1 MARTVPPDEPA
12 ILGSRRSVQD
22 GPRVLVAAALGKII
36 EPLLRQSLPGS
47 LVRIAEDRAAVEHA
61 LSDRLRFDVVVA
73 DLTWNDYAVEYSFD
87 GLDVLNILRATRR
100 QTPVIFAA
108 QGHGVELDH
117 LDEANE
123 QPEVVGIYRKATGPQ
138 PLIDGVDI
146 AARGGT
152 LTGPQFSWA
161 GSPPEIPRIHSYF
174 GKGKGSTAARLAGA
188 IASGRAV
195 NHETLAS
202 AAHVGYDT
210 AAKLVDYLGPLIR
223 DRREHASELKMT
235 PEVVYRWCGEH
246 ARYILSWCR
255 RHGHY
260 DIASRVTPEPG
271 RVTLEPGRVSLEPGR
286 VSLEQEPQQLRR
298 LGT

>member
-1 MARTVPPDEPA
+1 M
-12 ILGSRRSVQD
+12 QD
-22 GPRVLVAAALGKII
+22 GPRLLVAAALGKII
-36 EPLLRQSLPGS
+36 EPLLRQSLGDATIQ
-47 LVRIAEDRAAVEHA
+47 IAEDRAAVERA
-61 LSDRLRFDVVVA
+61 LGGRLRFDVVVA
-73 DLTWNDYAVEYSFD
+73 DLTWNDYAIEYSFD
-87 GLDVLNILRATRR
+87 GLDVLNLLRGTRR

-117 LDEANE
+117 LDEAVE

-138 PLIDGVDI
+138 PLIQAVDI
-146 AARGGT
+146 AARGGD
-152 LTGPQFSWA
+152 LTGPHFSSN
-161 GSPPEIPRIHSYF
+161 GSPPDIPRIHAYF

-202 AAHVGYDT
+202 TAHVGYDT

-223 DRREHASELKMT
+223 DRHEHSHDLKMT

-255 RHGHY
+255 RNGHD
-260 DIASRVTPEPG
+260 DIATRVTAADQPV
-271 RVTLEPGRVSLEPGR
+271 RSSQTSI
-286 VSLEQEPQQLRR
+286 
-298 LGT
+298 